1 MYIDASGA
9 RKSVIMSHKVMGR
22 AGHFGKVLTEL
33 SRTLSLSTTVTDCG
47 STHLVPYILRNKK
60 YLEKLD
66 GKFYSMDPKGESGV
80 KVLNASSDE
89 DLVGQTIYCRS
100 ACTCALDDPNK
111 VCPRCFG
118 MTAILNMDIANGIG
132 AFVAEEVAK
141 RIEQDILSTKH
152 LLTTD
157 SQKIKFNDEFYK
169 FFSMDADEVTPNIQ
183 EELNDAPFLAGHST
197 QSGTCME
204 HRPPLCGAGV

>member
-1 MYIDASGA
+1 
-9 RKSVIMSHKVMGR
+9 
-22 AGHFGKVLTEL
+22 
-33 SRTLSLSTTVTDCG
+33 
-47 STHLVPYILRNKK
+47 
-60 YLEKLD
+60 
-66 GKFYSMDPKGESGV
+66 
-80 KVLNASSDE
+80 
-89 DLVGQTIYCRS
+89 
-100 ACTCALDDPNK
+100 
-111 VCPRCFG
+111 